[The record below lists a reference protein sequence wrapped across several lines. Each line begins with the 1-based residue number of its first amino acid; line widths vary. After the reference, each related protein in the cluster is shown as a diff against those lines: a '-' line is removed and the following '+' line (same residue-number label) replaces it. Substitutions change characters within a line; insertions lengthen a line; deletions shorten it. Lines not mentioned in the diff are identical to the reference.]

1 MKEDKKIEDVTEVM
15 ETGNGKIGNA
25 KEDIK
30 IEYDDR
36 NQLVGGIS
44 ESLSYN
50 IEFIKGVF
58 RGDKDIV
65 MKELCSGGGNSFFV
79 LYVDGLTD
87 GFMVERSV
95 IQPLL
100 RYEGEWGEQVEK
112 SCLSTIDFSKQET
125 MQDALVQ
132 VTSGNAALFLDG
144 VGHCVTISSKKLPLR
159 GVGEVEKE
167 NSMRG
172 PRDCFDEGIRTS
184 TALIRRRI
192 RDTKLRVEQGKM
204 GERSYTDYAVL
215 YLEDVAKDSLV
226 QRVKKDLESFEIDGI
241 LDGGMV
247 EQLIEK
253 SGTPHFQLCRV
264 HKDRIRRPLP
274 LWRAGW

>member
-1 MKEDKKIEDVTEVM
+1 MEKEDRKIED
-15 ETGNGKIGNA
+15 A
-25 KEDIK
+25 KEKVK
-30 IEYDDR
+30 IEYNDK
-36 NQLVGGIS
+36 NELLGEIS
-44 ESLSYN
+44 EDLSWN
-50 IEFIKGVF
+50 IEFIKTVF

-79 LYVDGLTD
+79 VYVDGLTD
-87 GFMVERSV
+87 SFMVERS
-95 IQPLL
+95 IIKPLL
-100 RYEGEWGEQVEK
+100 DYQGEWGEQVET

-125 MQDALVQ
+125 MQDAMVQ
-132 VTSGNAALFLDG
+132 LTSGNAALFLDG
-144 VGHCVTISSKKLPLR
+144 VNHCVTISSKKLPLR

-192 RDTKLRVEQGKM
+192 RDTKLRVEQGKI

-226 QRVKKDLESFEIDGI
+226 QRV
-241 LDGGMV
+241 
-247 EQLIEK
+247 
-253 SGTPHFQLCRV
+253 
-264 HKDRIRRPLP
+264 
-274 LWRAGW
+274 